1 MSTDLFRKYINILN
15 ESTDQTQLTTA
26 LDQLDSVLD
35 KYKDKI
41 YESLTEAPRTPEQQA
56 AMDALRRGT
65 STSGTLTSVAGT
77 TPQGGTRDPTR
88 DWRSERTIKDIA
100 AREAQEVLQQQEI
113 ARLKKDIAELER
125 VANGELKPGTRRSL
139 KGIAL
144 TLAAGAAAYL
154 APKAWDLIT
163 GVYQSFVKYKFEDLA
178 PGDQEIINK
187 NISIIQPYYE
197 QKAFSQLPSSL
208 QTRLITVAV
217 QLGKL
222 QASLIL
228 PNNQLP
234 LTRSQEI
241 DRAHRFTVKENATIR
256 DQMQQLTQLSDVEQ
270 MAILKA
276 LVNEGWY
283 DDAKSAYQS
292 TVDTIDSAISSA
304 WNSDTLRYLGWPTAL
319 WTVSGLSGLYSGWQ
333 AFLLTKEAAAAGV
346 TDLVRSAVASAL
358 PPATPGAPAAPATAA
373 PDTGPRIL
381 GPDGQP
387 LPPSRTPV
395 PTIAP
400 PELGKTKPSTLSAFK
415 EYLKPIITG
424 KRRALKA
431 ALGAALSA
439 IAGWTA
445 GIGVGLNTAK
455 NVAQDVGKWAGNDR
469 DATAEQVI
477 QRMITLNKNGQF
489 WDDNYVSEEDRKRML
504 EIAIDKCNRHPKDP
518 GCAEQKAN
526 LCSLIPGLKGCP

>member
-1 MSTDLFRKYINILN
+1 MSTDLFRRYINILN

-26 LDQLDSVLD
+26 LYQLDSVLD

-56 AMDALRRGT
+56 QMDALRQGT
-65 STSGTLTSVAGT
+65 STPGPKPPAAGA
-77 TPQGGTRDPTR
+77 TPRGGTRNPTR
-88 DWRSERTIKDIA
+88 DWRSERTVKDIA
-100 AREAQEVLQQQEI
+100 AREAEVVRAQQEI
-113 ARLKKDIAELER
+113 AALEKEVAAAKGSRPKRGLKA
-125 VANGELKPGTRRSL
+125 S
-139 KGIAL
+139 AL
-144 TLAAGAAAYL
+144 VLATSAAAYL
-154 APKAWDLIT
+154 APKAWDLVT

-241 DRAHRFTVKENATIR
+241 DRASNLNVNESAAILA
-256 DQMQQLTQLSDVEQ
+256 QMQQLTQLSDVEQ
-270 MAILKA
+270 MAVLRA
-276 LVNEGWY
+276 LVNEDLY
-283 DDAKSAYQS
+283 DDAKSAYKS

-304 WNSDTLRYLGWPTAL
+304 WNSDTLRYLGWPAAL
-319 WTVSGLSGLYSGWQ
+319 WTVSGLLGLYASWQ
-333 AFLLTKEAAAAGV
+333 TFLLGKEAAAAGA

-415 EYLKPIITG
+415 KYLEPIITG

-431 ALGAALSA
+431 ALGTALSGF
-439 IAGWTA
+439 AGFAAWT
-445 GIGVGLNTAK
+445 GVAVNTGK
-455 NVAQDVGKWAGNDR
+455 NVAQDMSKWADNAEDR
-469 DATAEQVI
+469 TAEQVI
-477 QRMITLNKNGQF
+477 RRMSDLNSKDQF
-489 WDDNYVSEEDRKRML
+489 WDDRFVSEKDRKKML
-504 EIAIDKCNRHPKDP
+504 EVVIAYCNKHPKYR
-518 GCAEQKAN
+518 GCDQKDN
-526 LCSLIPGLKGCP
+526 LCDLMPGLQGC